1 MSSATNPRVNR
12 RIDTE
17 RINPFPTK
25 VNLTAKKLFI
35 INYSLT
41 NLVRHPAPRGRKNR
55 QKISY
60 KMKGSKTLIKNLKK
74 LSGILLA
81 IAVLLA
87 CTVSAFAARGN
98 IGSITVD
105 NPISG
110 QNYTAYKIFD
120 VSYTDGGSATYAYTI
135 AEDSKW
141 YPLVSAY
148 ATEEHGLKLTE
159 SAIGGVA
166 NKIYNV
172 TFTNS
177 GEHTFSAAAF
187 AKYLKDEEIPLEATG
202 ITLTDAGAGTVSA
215 TGLALGYYYVEST
228 NGTIANL
235 TTTNP
240 TVTIHDKNDFN
251 FKKKDNKESVQVG
264 ETVTYEIKGK
274 VPDTTGYA
282 YYKYEINDTMTEG
295 LTFSGIDSINVTV
308 GGAEET
314 TNVTKTLN
322 GNGFK
327 LEIAVM
333 NLQTKVGKEI
343 VVTYTATVN
352 DKAVAKVSYNS
363 AKLTF
368 TQDPASL
375 ADKTTEAEIA
385 TVYSAKIVID
395 KQDSV
400 NSDKKLAN
408 AKFVLKNTDNKYY
421 QHTENKVDWVDF
433 AHATVVTT
441 NAQGAASFDGL
452 ANGTYTLIETA
463 APDGYN
469 LLETQPTVTV
479 AGNKGADGN
488 TDVTLT
494 STSTPQEQEAS
505 LIDTIVVKNSTGS
518 ILPSTGGIG
527 TTIFY
532 IVGGVLVA
540 AAVVLLVAKK
550 RTSENR

>member
-1 MSSATNPRVNR
+1 
-12 RIDTE
+12 
-17 RINPFPTK
+17 
-25 VNLTAKKLFI
+25 
-35 INYSLT
+35 
-41 NLVRHPAPRGRKNR
+41 
-55 QKISY
+55 
-60 KMKGSKTLIKNLKK
+60 MKGSKTLMKNLKK

-87 CTVSAFAARGN
+87 CTVTAFAERGN

-110 QNYTAYKIFD
+110 QDYTAYKIFD

-135 AEDSKW
+135 TEDSKW

-148 ATEEHGLKLTE
+148 ATVEHGLKLTE

-177 GEHTFSAAAF
+177 GENTFSAAAF
-187 AKYLKDEEIPLEATG
+187 AKYLKDAEIPVGETG
-202 ITLTDAGAGTVSA
+202 ITLTGTGTVSA

-228 NGTIANL
+228 SGTIANL

-251 FKKKDNKESVQVG
+251 FEKSDDKETVQVG
-264 ETVTYEIKGK
+264 ETVTYTIKGK

-282 YYKYEINDTMTEG
+282 SYKYEINDTMTEG

-308 GGAEET
+308 GGAVET
-314 TNVTKTLN
+314 TNVEKNLN
-322 GNGFK
+322 GNGFNLK
-327 LEIAVM
+327 IAVM

-352 DKAVAKVSYNS
+352 DNAVAKVSYNS
-363 AKLTF
+363 ATLTF
-368 TQDPASL
+368 TQDPVSL
-375 ADKTTEAEIA
+375 ADKTTEKEIA

-421 QHTENKVDWVDF
+421 KHTANNVEWV
-433 AHATVVTT
+433 ANINEATVAVTDS
-441 NAQGAASFDGL
+441 NGAASFDGL
-452 ANGTYTLIETA
+452 ADGTYTLIETV

-469 LLETQPTVTV
+469 LLETQPTVIV
-479 AGNKGADGN
+479 AGNKNADD
-488 TDVTLT
+488 TADVTLT
-494 STSTPQEQEAS
+494 STSTDAEQQAS
-505 LIDTIVVKNSTGS
+505 LIDTVAVENSTGS
-518 ILPSTGGIG
+518 LLPSTGGIG